1 MPGPPKTPTHL
12 ALVKGNPSKRP
23 INKNEPKP
31 PSGVPPIPKHFDKQG
46 KYWFKRIGDELDAVG
61 VLTTLDAKALELLI
75 EAYVEYRHH
84 CDTLDREGYTYAV
97 YSEDDSDEGGE
108 REIRMIKPHPAA
120 VMKADAWKRIRA
132 MLSEF
137 GMTPASRSK
146 VGAKARQKPTHWK
159 NFLKSANDEWQPL
172 QMDSATPSAWY
183 LAISLLANWCVLRA
197 SGSFM
202 I

>member
-1 MPGPPKTPTHL
+1 MPGPPKPPTHL

-46 KYWFKRIGDELDAVG
+46 KYWFKRIGEELDAVG

-75 EAYVEYRHH
+75 EAYVEYRQH
-84 CDTLDREGYTYAV
+84 CDTLEIEGYTYRV
-97 YSEDDSDEGGE
+97 KTQNEDVL
-108 REIRMIKPHPAA
+108 IKAHPAA
-120 VMKADAWKRIRA
+120 VMKSDAWKRIRA

-146 VGAKARQKPTHWK
+146 VGVIGPAEADPLEE
-159 NFLKSANDEWQPL
+159 FLKK
-172 QMDSATPSAWY
+172 
-183 LAISLLANWCVLRA
+183 RK
-197 SGSFM
+197 
-202 I
+202 